1 MTASKNNNNLP
12 AGGAIKKPRALVPGD
27 RVALLSPASRP
38 KSVVDVAR
46 ARALVEQMGFVP
58 VTGEHALAT
67 HGYLA
72 GSDADRLADL
82 NAAIADSSVR
92 AIIFL
97 TGGYG
102 SLRLLEKI
110 DYRALAAD
118 PKIVLGGDETTCI
131 LLAMRKLAGLV
142 TFYGANL
149 DRVRSPGAIK
159 ELESVLTSSAVL
171 SPLAGDRDVTASRF
185 CFAPVAGEKVTGE
198 ITGGNLS
205 ALCSL
210 MGTRYQVD
218 TDDCIVALTDRNERY
233 DILDRWF
240 SNLYVS
246 GRMERFAGIACGE
259 FENCGPRDS
268 RNLLSLEDMFADR
281 LERLS
286 LPSCF
291 NLPFGEGPGC
301 RILPLGIQAS
311 FDAGAGRIEFAEP
324 ALSTG

>member
-1 MTASKNNNNLP
+1 MTSSNDNNPP
-12 AGGAIKKPRALVPGD
+12 ARSAIKKPRALEPGD
-27 RVALLSPASRP
+27 KVALLSPASRP
-38 KSVVDVAR
+38 KSLVEVAR
-46 ARALVEQMGFVP
+46 ARALVEQMGFVA

-72 GSDADRLADL
+72 GSDDDRLADL

-149 DRVRSPGAIK
+149 DRVRSPGAIA
-159 ELESVLTSSAVL
+159 ELESVLTSGAVL
-171 SPLAGDRDVTASRF
+171 PPVQGNHDVTASRF
-185 CFAPVAGEKVTGE
+185 CFAPVAGKKITGE

-210 MGTRYQVD
+210 MGTRYQVE

-301 RILPLGIQAS
+301 RILPIGVRAS

-324 ALSTG
+324 ALSKN